1 MSDFAEI
8 KGLVEKINPT
18 LVELRKEIDE
28 MKSNAPKD
36 VVTEEK
42 HQRMAEEVTAKFA
55 DLQAKQAKLEA
66 AVRRPQNGNEGKSGK
81 LDDEAETKH
90 RDALREYM
98 AYGTLPTGFKAG
110 SEGIEIKAMST
121 DVNPDGGY
129 LVRPELSQTVV
140 SRIFETSPL
149 RQVANVER
157 TGSKSIDVLIDDN
170 EASAR
175 WVGEGASGG
184 ETDTPQ
190 LGQKVIAAHK
200 IEADPRLTTEMIE
213 DAYLNV
219 EAWLA
224 GKVSDKFARTQNTAF
239 VNGTGVNQPRG
250 FLTYPAQAVSGT
262 YERGKI
268 NQINMGSAAALNAD
282 GLIEVQNALKEGYQA
297 GAVWGMKRTT
307 FGAAL
312 QLKGADNYFFSPVL
326 LANGQASIQLLGKRV
341 IFMDD
346 MPAVAANALSIVY
359 ADFSVAYTI
368 VDRVGLQVL
377 RDPYS
382 NKGFVTYYTTQRVGG
397 DVTNFDGIAI
407 GKVAA

>member
-28 MKSNAPKD
+28 MKSSAPKD

-42 HQRMAEEVTAKFA
+42 HKRMADEITAKMA
-55 DLQAKQAKLEA
+55 EMQSKQAKLEA
-66 AVRRPQNGNEGKSGK
+66 AMSRPGGEGKAT
-81 LDDEAETKH
+81 DAEFEAKH

-110 SEGIEIKAMST
+110 SEGVEIKAMST

-129 LVRPELSQTVV
+129 LVRPELSQTIV

-157 TGSKSIDVLIDDN
+157 TSAKSIDILIDDN
-170 EASAR
+170 EAAAR

-184 ETDTPQ
+184 ETDTPE

-200 IEADPRLTTEMIE
+200 IEADPRMTTEMIE
-213 DAYLNV
+213 DAYLDV
-219 EAWLA
+219 EAWLS
-224 GKVSDKFARTQNTAF
+224 GKVADKFARTQNSSF

-268 NQINMGSAAALNAD
+268 NQVAMGTADALNAD
-282 GLIEVQNALKEGYQA
+282 GLIAVQNALKEGYQA

-326 LANGQASIQLLGKRV
+326 LANGQATMQLLGKPV

-346 MPAVAANALSIVY
+346 MPAVAANALSVVY

-377 RDPYS
+377 RDPYT

>member
-1 MSDFAEI
+1 MADLAEI

-18 LVELRKEIDE
+18 LMELRSEIDAL
-28 MKSNAPKD
+28 KADQPKD

-42 HQRMAEEVTAKFA
+42 HKRMADDITAKMA
-55 DLQAKQAKLEA
+55 EMQAKQAKLEA
-66 AVRRPQNGNEGKSGK
+66 ALQRPAGEGKGFSDE
-81 LDDEAETKH
+81 LDAKH
-90 RDALREYM
+90 RAALREYM
-98 AYGTLPTGFKAG
+98 AYGNTAG
-110 SEGIEIKAMST
+110 LKETREGIEIKALST

-129 LVRPELSQTVV
+129 LVRPELSNTIV

-157 TGSKSIDVLIDDN
+157 TGSKSIDVLIDDD
-170 EASAR
+170 EAAAS

-184 ETDTPQ
+184 QTNTPQ

-200 IEADPRLTTEMIE
+200 IEADPRMTTEMIE
-213 DAYLNV
+213 DAYLDV
-219 EAWLA
+219 ESWLA
-224 GKVSDKFARTQNTAF
+224 GKVADKFARTQNTAF
-239 VNGTGVNQPRG
+239 VLGTGVGRPRG
-250 FLTYPAQAVSGT
+250 FLTYAAQSTSGT
-262 YERGKI
+262 YERDKI
-268 NQINMGSAAALNAD
+268 NQVAMGTADALNAD
-282 GLIEVQNALKEGYQA
+282 GLIAVQNALKEGYQP

-312 QLKGADNYFFSPVL
+312 ALKGADNYFFSPVL
-326 LANGQASIQLLGKRV
+326 LRDGQATMQLLGKPV

-346 MPAVAANALSIVY
+346 MPAVAANALSVVY

-377 RDPYS
+377 RDPFS

-397 DVTNFDGIAI
+397 DVTNFDAIAI

>member
-28 MKSNAPKD
+28 MKSSAPKD

-42 HQRMAEEVTAKFA
+42 HKRMADEITAKMA
-55 DLQAKQAKLEA
+55 EMQSKQAKLEA
-66 AVRRPQNGNEGKSGK
+66 AMSRPGGEGKAT
-81 LDDEAETKH
+81 DAEFEAKH

-110 SEGIEIKAMST
+110 SEGVEIKAMST

-129 LVRPELSQTVV
+129 LVRPELSQTIV

-157 TGSKSIDVLIDDN
+157 TSAKSIDILIDDN
-170 EASAR
+170 EAAAR

-184 ETDTPQ
+184 ETDTPE

-200 IEADPRLTTEMIE
+200 IEADPRMTTEMIE
-213 DAYLNV
+213 DSYLDV
-219 EAWLA
+219 EAWLS
-224 GKVSDKFARTQNTAF
+224 GKVADKFARTQNSAF

-250 FLTYPAQAVSGT
+250 FLTYPAQATSGT

-268 NQINMGSAAALNAD
+268 NQVNMGSAAALNAD

-326 LANGQASIQLLGKRV
+326 LANGQATMQLLGKPV

-346 MPAVAANALSIVY
+346 MPAVAANALSVVY

-377 RDPYS
+377 RDPYT

>member
-18 LVELRKEIDE
+18 LVELRKEVDE
-28 MKSNAPKD
+28 MKASAPKD

-42 HQRMAEEVTAKFA
+42 HKRMADEITAKMA
-55 DLQAKQAKLEA
+55 EMQSKQAKLEA
-66 AVRRPQNGNEGKSGK
+66 AMSRPGGEGKAT
-81 LDDEAETKH
+81 DAEFEVKH

-110 SEGIEIKAMST
+110 SEGVEIKAMST

-129 LVRPELSQTVV
+129 LVRPELSQTIV

-157 TGSKSIDVLIDDN
+157 TSAKSIDILIDDN
-170 EASAR
+170 EAAAS
-175 WVGEGASGG
+175 WVGEGASVG
-184 ETDTPQ
+184 ETDTPE
-190 LGQKVIAAHK
+190 LGQKVIAAHTIK
-200 IEADPRLTTEMIE
+200 ADPRMTTEMIE
-213 DAYLNV
+213 DAYLDV
-219 EAWLA
+219 EAWLS
-224 GKVSDKFARTQNTAF
+224 GKVADKFARKQNTAF

-250 FLTYPAQAVSGT
+250 FLTYTAQAVSGT

-268 NQINMGSAAALNAD
+268 NQVNMGSAAALNAD

-326 LANGQASIQLLGKRV
+326 LANGQATMQLLGKPV

-346 MPAVAANALSIVY
+346 MPAVAANALSVVY

-377 RDPYS
+377 RDPYT

>member
-18 LVELRKEIDE
+18 LVELRKEVDE
-28 MKSNAPKD
+28 MKASAPAD

-42 HQRMAEEVTAKFA
+42 HQRMADDITAKMA
-55 DLQAKQAKLEA
+55 EMQAKQAKLEA
-66 AVRRPQNGNEGKSGK
+66 AMSRPGGEGKA
-81 LDDEAETKH
+81 DDAEAEAKH

-98 AYGTLPTGFKAG
+98 AYGTLPAGFKAG
-110 SEGIEIKAMST
+110 SEGVEIKAMST

-129 LVRPELSQTVV
+129 LVRPELSQTIV

-149 RQVANVER
+149 RQLANVER
-157 TGSKSIDVLIDDN
+157 TSAKSIDILIDDN
-170 EASAR
+170 EAAAR

-184 ETDTPQ
+184 ETDTPE

-200 IEADPRLTTEMIE
+200 I
-213 DAYLNV
+213 
-219 EAWLA
+219 
-224 GKVSDKFARTQNTAF
+224 FARTQNSAF

-268 NQINMGSAAALNAD
+268 NQVNMGSASALNAD
-282 GLIEVQNALKEGYQA
+282 GLIEVQNALKEGYQP
-297 GAVWGMKRTT
+297 GAAWGMKRTT

-326 LANGQASIQLLGKRV
+326 LANGQATMQLLGKPV

-346 MPAVAANALSIVY
+346 MPAVAANALSVVY

-368 VDRVGLQVL
+368 CDRVGLQVL
-377 RDPYS
+377 RDPYT